1 MGDYGP
7 PPWTATMASDNLLL
21 RPRHRCYHCIHAVC
35 GHQDPALC
43 NLLHRHSLHPDNLP
57 TPRTGI
63 NRSLAAS
70 STSSWCTRGLYGS
83 HPQRQSRTKRHCRAH
98 PHLKGTPDLGPTVY
112 TTDVVILY
120 PKCDAMPS
128 ASILRPVGANF
139 SFLSASPVQE
149 DLSVTSLYL

>member
-1 MGDYGP
+1 
-7 PPWTATMASDNLLL
+7 MASDNLLL

-43 NLLHRHSLHPDNLP
+43 NLLHRLSPRQTISLHPGQVSTDRWLP
-57 TPRTGI
+57 HPPPHGA
-63 NRSLAAS
+63 LAVFMAATHNVNPAQS
-70 STSSWCTRGLYGS
+70 DIVELIRISRAPPTSVPL
-83 HPQRQSRTKRHCRAH
+83 AH
-98 PHLKGTPDLGPTVY
+98 YHSTVY
-112 TTDVVILY
+112 TSDVVILY